1 MRHSTSRSRAGWTLL
16 EMMVV
21 VPLMILLVS
30 TAAMLVSALFRSQQS
45 LGDDLQRHSTLARLG
60 TQLRADAHTSASAKC
75 DSPQNCAL
83 ARSSGETIHY
93 EIMPTAI
100 RRELRRENAVSER
113 EEYPLPRSSATFSL
127 DESRELPLVRLTIP
141 AEVAR
146 GKYAHPTRASLV
158 EAAVGILRPQTSGRA
173 AP

>member
-1 MRHSTSRSRAGWTLL
+1 MRHSTSRHRAGWTLM

-21 VPLMILLVS
+21 IPLMVLLLS
-30 TAAMLVSALFRSQQS
+30 TAAMLLSALFRSQQS

-60 TQLRADAHTSASAKC
+60 TQLRADAHASASAKC
-75 DSPQNCAL
+75 DSPQSCAL
-83 ARSSGETIHY
+83 ACSSSETIHY
-93 EIMPTAI
+93 EITQTAI
-100 RRELRRENAVSER
+100 RRELRREDAVSER
-113 EEYPLPRSSATFSL
+113 EEYPLPRSAAVFSL

-141 AEVAR
+141 GEVAR

-158 EAAVGILRPQTSGRA
+158 EAAVGTLRPATSGRA